1 MAELHGPEP
10 VELEVSVEVAAS
22 SDPLEGEG
30 ASRGTMGCPQQPQ
43 NQPKWSH
50 NNQLGMGM
58 VVCSTPFVE
67 KTGEDW
73 IRSWIRGMI
82 LDPGCWWRGCPA
94 DTDRCPGA

>member
-30 ASRGTMGCPQQPQ
+30 ASRGAMSRPQQPQ

-50 NNQLGMGM
+50 DNQLGMGM
-58 VVCSTPFVE
+58 VVCSTPIVE
-67 KTGEDW
+67 KTGED
-73 IRSWIRGMI
+73 WIRGMI